1 MTQLQPV
8 PVVIGT
14 AGHIDHG
21 KSALIEALCGTHP
34 DRWQEEKER
43 GITLDLGYAQMAYD
57 DGFEIGFV
65 DVPGHERLVR
75 KMVAGATGM
84 GAAILVIACDDGVMP
99 QTREHFEVL
108 QLLGLRHGIV
118 ALSKADLADEE
129 TLELATVDVEEL
141 LVGTS
146 WEQVP
151 IIPVSAHDGSGMDEL
166 RAELRNMA
174 EAARDRMQESPH
186 AFRMPVQRSFALHG
200 AGTVATGVCAS
211 GSLQEGQ
218 NLEVMPGAHKSRVR
232 RVHVHG
238 RDAGVAQP
246 GLRTAIN
253 LPDLNAEDCTRGHV
267 LAAPGTVGEG
277 SLLRVSMQLLPGV
290 RQLKHASEVQVLAG
304 TAAVE
309 GRIFLPP
316 DFALGT
322 AQPTVASDEEAD
334 AEAASSVELS
344 QHLVDLE
351 LNQPLAL
358 VPGERLLLRR
368 PSPGMNLGA
377 GRFLAFGKHRL
388 RRKDQSER
396 EALQRL
402 SKAIDEPL
410 DLLVRFLEQP
420 GVGEQDVAFIA
431 ARLGWTKDAAT
442 ALLQRACANGSVRE
456 MSAGRFLGMGQ
467 AGQLAQEVQGI
478 LAHWRNANP
487 HRVRIPVGRL
497 RERLGKK
504 KFPSLQNLQD
514 HEIEVLGLQRQPGLH
529 WGIVGAEPS
538 EDWISDA
545 SSLNQS
551 LAQAGLTPP
560 SLADLES
567 QLGWE
572 EGRAQ
577 AVVELLQDQAQVVQ
591 VDGTLVFALSVVE
604 ELRQLVVQQLQ
615 NGALEIPAIRDR
627 FGTTRK
633 FLMPLLE
640 YLDER
645 GVTARRGA
653 SRILRD
659 ADAALI

>member
-1 MTQLQPV
+1 MSKLQPV

-34 DRWQEEKER
+34 DRWQEEQER

-108 QLLGLRHGIV
+108 QLLGLKHGII

-129 TLELATVDVEEL
+129 TLELATADVEEL
-141 LVGTS
+141 IDGTT
-146 WEQVP
+146 WQNVP
-151 IIPVSAHDGSGMDEL
+151 IVPVSAHSGDGMDAMRIAL
-166 RAELRNMA
+166 RKMA
-174 EAARDRMQESPH
+174 EAARDRMEQSPH
-186 AFRMPVQRSFALHG
+186 AFRMPIQRSFALHG

-211 GSLQEGQ
+211 GTLEEGQ
-218 NLEVMPGAHKSRVR
+218 TLEVVPGGKTSRVR

-246 GLRTAIN
+246 GLRTAVN
-253 LPDLNAEDCTRGHV
+253 LPDFDAEDCARGHV
-267 LAAPGTVGEG
+267 LAAPGSLAEG
-277 SLLRVSMQLLPGV
+277 SLLRVAVQLLPNV
-290 RQLKHASEVQVLAG
+290 RPPKHASEVQVLAG

-309 GRIFLPP
+309 GKIFLPP
-316 DFALGT
+316 DFGQIAQSSAAEPDQEEDSPSSRVAL
-322 AQPTVASDEEAD
+322 
-334 AEAASSVELS
+334 
-344 QHLVDLE
+344 HLVDLE
-351 LNQPLAL
+351 LSHPLAL

-377 GRFLAFGKHRL
+377 GRFLAFARHRL
-388 RRKDQSER
+388 RRKDKQER
-396 EALQRL
+396 ESLQRL
-402 SKAIDEPL
+402 AEAVDHPL
-410 DLLVRFLEQP
+410 DLLVRYLEQP
-420 GVGEQDVAFIA
+420 GVGEQDVANIA
-431 ARLGWTKDAAT
+431 KHLGWQAQAT
-442 ALLQRACANGSVRE
+442 AELLKRSCANGSVRE

-478 LAHWRNANP
+478 LAHWRNAHP

-504 KFPSLQNLQD
+504 KFPSLQKLQD
-514 HEIEVLGLQRQPGLH
+514 FEIEVLGLQRQPGLH

-538 EDWISDA
+538 EDWLADA
-545 SSLNQS
+545 DRI
-551 LAQAGLTPP
+551 AGALGAGALSPP
-560 SLADLES
+560 SVQDLAA
-567 QLGWE
+567 QLGLE
-572 EGRAQ
+572 EDRVQ
-577 AVVELLQDQAQVVQ
+577 AVVELLQDQSQALLI
-591 VDGTLVFALSVVE
+591 DGTLVFAVSAIE
-604 ELRQLVVQQLQ
+604 ELRSLVVEQLQ
-615 NGALEIPAIRDR
+615 GDGLQIPVIRDR

-640 YLDER
+640 FLDER
-645 GVTARRGA
+645 GVTARRGGN
-653 SRILRD
+653 RILRD
-659 ADAALI
+659 ADAPLL

>member
-1 MTQLQPV
+1 MSKLQPV

-108 QLLGLRHGIV
+108 QLLGLRHGLI
-118 ALSKADLADEE
+118 ALTKADLADEE
-129 TLELATVDVEEL
+129 TLELAAVDVEEL
-141 LVGTS
+141 VEGTS

-151 IIPVSAHDGSGMDEL
+151 VVPVSAHSGVGMEEL
-166 RAELRNMA
+166 RKALREMA
-174 EAARDRMQESPH
+174 ESARDRMQESPH

-218 NLEVMPGAHKSRVR
+218 SLQAMPGGQTSRVR

-246 GLRTAIN
+246 GLRTAVN
-253 LPDLNAEDCTRGHV
+253 LPDLNAEECTRGHV
-267 LAAPGTVGEG
+267 LAAPGSLKEG
-277 SLLRVSMQLLPGV
+277 RLMRVAMQLLPQV
-290 RQLKHASEVQVLAG
+290 RPPKHASEVQVLAG

-309 GRIFLPP
+309 GKIFLPP
-316 DFALGT
+316 DFE
-322 AQPTVASDEEAD
+322 QASTDEPQ
-334 AEAASSVELS
+334 L
-344 QHLVDLE
+344 HLVDLE
-351 LNQPLAL
+351 LNHPLAL

-377 GRFLAFGKHRL
+377 GRFLAFARHRL
-388 RRKDQSER
+388 RRKDQQER
-396 EALQRL
+396 ESLRRL
-402 SKAIDEPL
+402 ATAVDDPL
-410 DLLVRFLEQP
+410 ELVVRYLEQP
-420 GVGEQDVAFIA
+420 GVGEQDAKSIA
-431 ARLGWTKDAAT
+431 AFLGWQVEAT
-442 ALLQRACANGSVRE
+442 NGLLQRACANGSVRE

-467 AGQLAQEVQGI
+467 AGELAQEVQGI
-478 LAHWRNANP
+478 LAHWRNAHP

-529 WGIVGAEPS
+529 WGILGAEPAD
-538 EDWISDA
+538 DWLVDA
-545 SSLNQS
+545 DKIDRT
-551 LAQAGLTPP
+551 LAGSGLVPP
-560 SLADLES
+560 SLSELEQQLSLAD
-567 QLGWE
+567 
-572 EGRAQ
+572 GRAQ
-577 AVVELLQDQAQVVQ
+577 AVVELLQDQAKVVL
-591 VDGTLVFALSVVE
+591 VDGTLVFALAAVE
-604 ELRQLVVQQLQ
+604 ELRQMVVTQLQ
-615 NGALEIPAIRDR
+615 GDGLSIPAIRDR

-640 YLDER
+640 FLDER
-645 GVTARRGA
+645 GVTARRG
-653 SRILRD
+653 SNRILRD
-659 ADAALI
+659 ADAPLL

>member
-1 MTQLQPV
+1 MSQLQPV

-43 GITLDLGYAQMAYD
+43 GITLDLGYAQTAYD

-108 QLLGLRHGIV
+108 QLLGLKHGII

-129 TLELATVDVEEL
+129 TLELAAADVEEL
-141 LVGTS
+141 IEGTS
-146 WEQVP
+146 WETVP
-151 IIPVSAHDGSGMDEL
+151 VLPVSAHTGSGMDEL
-166 RAELRNMA
+166 RVALRKMA
-174 EAARDRMQESPH
+174 ESARDRMEQSPH

-211 GSLQEGQ
+211 GTLEEGQ
-218 NLEVMPGAHKSRVR
+218 NLQVMPGGKSSRVR

-238 RDAGVAQP
+238 REAGVAQP

-253 LPDLNAEDCTRGHV
+253 LPDFNTDDCARGHV
-267 LAAPGTVGEG
+267 LSAPGSLDEG
-277 SLLRVSMQLLPGV
+277 KLLRVAMKLLPGV
-290 RQLKHASEVQVLAG
+290 RPPKHASEVQVLAG

-316 DFALGT
+316 DVQEG
-322 AQPTVASDEEAD
+322 EAI
-334 AEAASSVELS
+334 
-344 QHLVDLE
+344 LVDID
-351 LNQPLAL
+351 LNHPLAL
-358 VPGERLLLRR
+358 VPGERMLLRR

-377 GRFLAFGKHRL
+377 GRFLAFARHRL
-388 RRKDQSER
+388 RKKDQQER
-396 EALQRL
+396 ESLSRL
-402 SKAIDEPL
+402 AEAVDQPL
-410 DLLVRFLEQP
+410 EMVVRYLEQP
-420 GVGEQDVAFIA
+420 GVGEQDVAAIA
-431 ARLGWTKDAAT
+431 QHLGWQNKAT
-442 ALLQRACANGSVRE
+442 AALLQRACANGSVRE

-467 AGQLAQEVQGI
+467 AGALAQEVQGI
-478 LAHWRNANP
+478 LAHWCNAHP
-487 HRVRIPVGRL
+487 QRVRIPVGRL

-504 KFPSLQNLQD
+504 KFPSLQKLQD
-514 HEIEVLGLQRQPGLH
+514 HEIEILGLQRQPGLH
-529 WGIVGAEPS
+529 WGIVGAEPAQ
-538 EDWISDA
+538 DWLADA
-545 SSLNQS
+545 EKVRQS
-551 LAQAGLTPP
+551 LGQSGLTPP
-560 SLADLES
+560 SIADLEQ
-567 QLGWE
+567 QLGFAD
-572 EGRAQ
+572 GRTK
-577 AVVELLQDQAQVVQ
+577 AVVELLQDQAQVILVE
-591 VDGTLVFALSVVE
+591 GSLVFALSAVE

-615 NGALEIPAIRDR
+615 GNGLEIPAIRDR

-633 FLMPLLE
+633 YLMPLLE
-640 YLDER
+640 FLDER

-653 SRILRD
+653 KRILRD
-659 ADAALI
+659 AEAPLL